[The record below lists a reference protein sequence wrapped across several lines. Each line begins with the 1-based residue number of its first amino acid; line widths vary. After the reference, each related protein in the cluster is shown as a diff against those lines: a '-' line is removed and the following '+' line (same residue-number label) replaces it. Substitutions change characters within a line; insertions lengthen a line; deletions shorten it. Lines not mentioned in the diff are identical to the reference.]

1 MSTRTDALLS
11 QQETGKIT
19 ASIESPLRP
28 VATRRTVVNGKAE
41 TPFQS
46 TFFRCSVI

>member
-19 ASIESPLRP
+19 ASIVPVVSGCHPALTPQRISRSCIPESHS
-28 VATRRTVVNGKAE
+28 A
-41 TPFQS
+41 
-46 TFFRCSVI
+46 